1 MKEVYYLLRCFGERY
16 INCDNQEAVFDA
28 ETNRE
33 NLVGA
38 YNAILDY
45 AGRIME
51 D

>member
-1 MKEVYYLLRCFGERY
+1 MKEIYYLLRCFGERY
-16 INCDNQEAVFDA
+16 INCDNAEAQLDVVM
-28 ETNRE
+28 NRE

-45 AGRIME
+45 AGRMLE